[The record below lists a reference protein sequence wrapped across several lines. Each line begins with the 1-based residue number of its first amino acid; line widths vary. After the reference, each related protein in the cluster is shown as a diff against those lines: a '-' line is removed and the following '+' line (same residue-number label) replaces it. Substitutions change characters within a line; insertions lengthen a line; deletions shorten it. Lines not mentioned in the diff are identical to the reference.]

1 MTDVLH
7 TPASPRRTHWT
18 RLAALPLSAAALAAM
33 TACGVTT
40 PTTPGSNTPATTT
53 TKPAPTTLP
62 SDLAGENG
70 QVAYE
75 ELKSAGF
82 KDIVLHSNNGKA
94 VLLYSDWTVISASLQ
109 HGTAV
114 VQVKK

>member
-7 TPASPRRTHWT
+7 APASRRRTRWT
-18 RLAALPLSAAALAAM
+18 RLAAIPLSAVALAAM

-40 PTTPGSNTPATTT
+40 PGGNTPATTT

-62 SDLAGENG
+62 TDLKGENG

-82 KDIVLHSNNGKA
+82 KDIVFHSNNGKT
-94 VLLYSDWTVISASLQ
+94 VLLYSDWTVISAALQ

-114 VQVKK
+114 VEVKK